1 MSKTI
6 RDLIED
12 LKRLDEVTLL
22 EVLNLRSEDIVSR
35 FEDVI
40 EERFDVLQNEFD
52 EDDAEDE
59 ENPLFD

>member
-22 EVLNLRSEDIVSR
+22 EVLGLTSEDIIDR

-40 EERFDVLQNEFD
+40 EDKFDELVDDTEED
-52 EDDAEDE
+52 EDDFSDGR
-59 ENPLFD
+59 D